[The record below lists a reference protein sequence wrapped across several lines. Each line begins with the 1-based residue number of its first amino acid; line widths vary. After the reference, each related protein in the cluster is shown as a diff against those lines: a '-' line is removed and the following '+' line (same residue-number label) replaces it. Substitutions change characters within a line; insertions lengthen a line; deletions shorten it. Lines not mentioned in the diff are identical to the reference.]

1 MAGREKDCMLASIP
15 RTLDNVNREQ
25 KFSRDIYVLCISVF
39 SKKLPALVVN
49 MYIFLD
55 PKNIETGW
63 KGGQVVESASCTSK
77 FSSQYPS

>member
-25 KFSRDIYVLCISVF
+25 KFSRDIDVLCISVF

-49 MYIFLD
+49 RYIFLD
-55 PKNIETGW
+55 P
-63 KGGQVVESASCTSK
+63 
-77 FSSQYPS
+77 